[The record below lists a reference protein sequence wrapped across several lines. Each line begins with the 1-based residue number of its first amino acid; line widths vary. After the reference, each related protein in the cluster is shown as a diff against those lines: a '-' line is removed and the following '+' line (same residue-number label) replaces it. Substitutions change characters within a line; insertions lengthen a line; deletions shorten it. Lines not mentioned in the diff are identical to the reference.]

1 MVYYINIFLEI
12 ILAMI
17 LLYGV
22 LDNSQ
27 LLAQKVMSSER
38 KKWYCIISG
47 GVWIL
52 ISGLRGLSVGAD
64 TYTYYYSYL
73 KVKNMSFDEL
83 FQNVLVKLVYN
94 TGNRDPGYDLFVKL
108 TQIISEDYQ
117 VFLMIIAFIFM
128 IPFMIW
134 VWRESMNPLIS
145 FALYSSLFYAF
156 FSITGIRQTISTA
169 LVVLIG
175 DRFIK
180 ERKLIP
186 FLIVSFVASLI
197 HMSSLVFVPFYFLS
211 RVKIRQKTVV
221 LAGLVC
227 ATSFVFKSQLKNIFI
242 SISGYE
248 DYSAAYMGAG
258 TSTFTFLLLML
269 FVLSI
274 FAYRRDKYIEE
285 NQRFYIALYLA
296 MFFVPLTWLN
306 PSAMR
311 IVQYF
316 SIYLVLLI
324 PEMVE
329 AVFYEKSKKVVTI
342 IIVGA
347 LVFFLFKSNPQY
359 VFFIANK

>member
-17 LLYGV
+17 LLYGAM
-22 LDNSQ
+22 DGSQ
-27 LLAQKVMSSER
+27 LLTQEVMSSER
-38 KKWYCIISG
+38 KKWYCILSG
-47 GVWIL
+47 GLWIL

-64 TYTYYYSYL
+64 TSAYYYSYL
-73 KVKNMSFDEL
+73 NVKHMSFNEL
-83 FQNVLVKLVYN
+83 FQNVFVKTVSN
-94 TGNRDPGYDLFVKL
+94 TGNKDPGYDLFVKL

-117 VFLMIIAFIFM
+117 VFLMIVALIFM
-128 IPFMIW
+128 IPFIIW
-134 VWRESMNPLIS
+134 VWSESKNPLIS
-145 FALYSSLFYAF
+145 FVLYSSLFYAF
-156 FSITGIRQTISTA
+156 FAITGIRQTISTA
-169 LVVLIG
+169 LVVLVG
-175 DRFIK
+175 DRLIK

-186 FLIVSFVASLI
+186 FLIVAFVASLI

-211 RVKIRQKTVV
+211 RLKIRQKTVV
-221 LAGLVC
+221 LAGLAC

-242 SISGYE
+242 FISGYE
-248 DYSAAYMGAG
+248 DYSATYTGAG
-258 TSTFTFLLLML
+258 TSTFTFLLLIL

-274 FAYRRDKYIEE
+274 FAYRRDEYIEE

-324 PEMVE
+324 PEMIE
-329 AVFYEKSKKVVTI
+329 AVFSEKSKTIATVLVVCL
-342 IIVGA
+342 
-347 LVFFLFKSNPQY
+347 LVVLLFRSNPTYAFYWQ
-359 VFFIANK
+359 